1 MSFRSDQACNFFAD
15 QVDKLTDN
23 SISRCFATATDAHP
37 HADGNSDQSLFGPGV
52 PLRLGPRYVA
62 PPNCNQ
68 WS

>member
-37 HADGNSDQSLFGPGV
+37 HADGNSDQSFIGPDV
-52 PLRLGPRYVA
+52 PLRPGAYAKSPL
-62 PPNCNQ
+62 Q
-68 WS
+68 M